1 MIHSK
6 KPEKEIVYIT
16 AQMKQ
21 ESNWKPEAP
30 VETAKTTIFWK
41 NPYVLIYFN
50 NIAREENLDKSLK

>member
-6 KPEKEIVYIT
+6 RPEKEIVFIT

-30 VETAKTTIFWK
+30 AATAKTTIFRK
-41 NPYVLIYFN
+41 HPLVLIYFN
-50 NIAREENLDKSLK
+50 NIAREDNLDNFLK